1 VERQG
6 PDERDIERHTRA
18 LLKRAETKGQFPTP
32 VDDIIEAAGLTQ
44 PKESFLSPSVI
55 AEAPAHLQIKI
66 RRLSGKVRAMLD
78 RKEREI
84 HVDPS
89 IHNRGRV
96 NFHKL
101 HEVSHDIYPWQSDL
115 GYADDDA
122 TFAASIKAK
131 FEVQANIGA
140 SNLLFQHEHFQDLA
154 RQYAIGHAA
163 ILELSKLVGAS
174 GHATFRRFVKV
185 SDAVVA
191 GVVLDLSPSSRDP
204 LGYRRDEVVISEK
217 WGEQFGEGSWPGT
230 LLARPYTFVEMAEDA
245 RTSGVPV
252 SSGCVLPN
260 LRNEPT
266 SLNVELYSNQYRL
279 FALIWK
285 PRRETLRRRRIIMPG
300 VASA

>member
-1 VERQG
+1 
-6 PDERDIERHTRA
+6 
-18 LLKRAETKGQFPTP
+18 
-32 VDDIIEAAGLTQ
+32 
-44 PKESFLSPSVI
+44 VI

-191 GVVLDLSPSSRDP
+191 GVVLDLSPSSRNP
-204 LGYRRDEVVISEK
+204 LGYRRDEVIISEK
-217 WGEQFGEGSWPGT
+217 WGEQFGEGSWPGM

-245 RTSGVPV
+245 RTSEVPV
-252 SSGCVLPN
+252 S
-260 LRNEPT
+260 
-266 SLNVELYSNQYRL
+266 LYSNQYRL

-285 PRRETLRRRRIIMPG
+285 PRRETLRRRRIIVPG